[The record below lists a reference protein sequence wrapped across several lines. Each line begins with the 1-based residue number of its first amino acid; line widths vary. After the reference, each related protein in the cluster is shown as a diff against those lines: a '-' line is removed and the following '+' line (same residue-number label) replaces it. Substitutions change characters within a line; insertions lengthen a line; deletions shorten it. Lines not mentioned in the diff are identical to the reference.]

1 MVRTEIIV
9 TVGCD
14 GGCLTIEG
22 KHYGDTG
29 WQFRM
34 VRNEMALYDDCVDDG
49 GPGDIAGFLEHT
61 DYLDSLAE
69 ALKLFDRYPYWPDL
83 YVVEVHPEF
92 VDEVLAEVRLR
103 GGTSAEARWREAL
116 DRKRRESGLMKEQ
129 APTDEEWERF
139 KGYLAMCIAD
149 LSEDE
154 FLIVSSK
161 RANYFVQFAS
171 QREFGM
177 RIEATSNVYI
187 DPPAAALSAETHSTM
202 AVIGWRVPTETP
214 VSEPDPDGSPNFF
227 VDLASPVDFRSVA
240 DIAVHTLRCA
250 YGIQHPGELQYTAFS
265 GTGAEIRFPTLRIK
279 REPARA

>member
-1 MVRTEIIV
+1 MVRKEIIV

-154 FLIVSSK
+154 FLIVSTK
-161 RANYFVQFAS
+161 RANYFGLCAGICKTPRFYWVSAVCGRRANQVSRPWKRVIANVHRPFARS
-171 QREFGM
+171 CVARRRHPEIA
-177 RIEATSNVYI
+177 R
-187 DPPAAALSAETHSTM
+187 
-202 AVIGWRVPTETP
+202 
-214 VSEPDPDGSPNFF
+214 
-227 VDLASPVDFRSVA
+227 FR
-240 DIAVHTLRCA
+240 LC
-250 YGIQHPGELQYTAFS
+250 
-265 GTGAEIRFPTLRIK
+265 
-279 REPARA
+279 